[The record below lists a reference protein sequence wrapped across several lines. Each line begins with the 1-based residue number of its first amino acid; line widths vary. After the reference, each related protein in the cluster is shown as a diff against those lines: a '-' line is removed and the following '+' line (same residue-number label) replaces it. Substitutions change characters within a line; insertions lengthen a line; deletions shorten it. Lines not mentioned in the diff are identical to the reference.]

1 MTQIKPL
8 KTFCAQS
15 KLFQWTLALLFL
27 IAFFA
32 LIGAVSLSVA
42 ALLGLRLNVPS
53 QVIIAVYGNLC
64 LLLPIWMLLANFFM
78 APFFRLIG
86 FCRYYSPYL
95 IVTGSP
101 ARGLQLHGAMLFDY
115 FLLLGWEE
123 RGRPAARKILIWYI
137 EGLVA
142 LARDI
147 ETGRIP
153 MDVPISATSYIFSKR
168 SAQRHGFKV
177 DSSRRFLLGGL
188 LTYPTQFLTYSFA
201 KGRWAFPDISRAK
214 KATISGRE
222 LCARIGSLER
232 LLKRLRSQGEMTFTP
247 DKPPMPIRQTWRLR
261 KDDLRRIAIILIST
275 LAALV
280 WTLVQDRIFY
290 PILKERYGAPMDN
303 LDGFFLLLP
312 MAAAYMLSPK
322 LRRLLPIRLK
332 WSWVSLIPLCW
343 ILFNL
348 AFLTNPDGIA
358 IGFPMASLI
367 IKGFSTGLKEEVF
380 FRGFAFIRNGEPTPR
395 DTVFLTTI
403 CFSLMHLLNL
413 LSDGTTLQVEFTVIL
428 AFAYGL
434 SFGMMRLV
442 TGSIA
447 WGVLIHGAVDATVPL
462 VNDSSRTYQVLA
474 ALLMLITLVAAFIV
488 FFAHPAMRKKG
499 NADSIADAARCVGE
513 EKENAK

>member
-1 MTQIKPL
+1 ML
-8 KTFCAQS
+8 
-15 KLFQWTLALLFL
+15 L

-32 LIGAVSLSVA
+32 LVGAVSLSVA
-42 ALLGLRLNVPS
+42 ALLGLRCDVPS

-64 LLLPIWMLLANFFM
+64 LLLPVWMLLANFFM
-78 APFFRLIG
+78 APLFRLIG

-123 RGRPAARKILIWYI
+123 RGRPAARKILIWYL

-147 ETGRIP
+147 ETGRLP
-153 MDVPISATSYIFSKR
+153 MDVSISATSYIFSKR
-168 SAQRHGFKV
+168 SALRHGFKV
-177 DSSRRFLLGGL
+177 NSSRRFLLGGL

-201 KGRWAFPDISRAK
+201 KGRWAFPDLSRAK

-222 LCARIGSLER
+222 LCARIGSFER

-247 DKPPMPIRQTWRLR
+247 DKPPMPIGQTWRLR
-261 KDDLRRIAIILIST
+261 KDDLRRIAIVLIST
-275 LAALV
+275 LAVLV
-280 WTLVQDRIFY
+280 LTLVEGRIVY
-290 PILKERYGAPMDN
+290 PILNKRYGAPMDN
-303 LDGFFLLLP
+303 LDGFVLLLP
-312 MAAAYMLSPK
+312 LAAAYMLSPK

-332 WSWVSLIPLCW
+332 WSWVSLIPLCM
-343 ILFNL
+343 LFFNL

-358 IGFPMASLI
+358 IGFPMASVI
-367 IKGFSTGLKEEVF
+367 IAGFATGLKEEVF

-413 LSDGTTLQVEFTVIL
+413 LSGRTIQQVEFTVIL

-434 SFGMMRLV
+434 SFGMMRIV

-447 WGVLIHGAVDATVPL
+447 WGVLIHGAVDATVPF
-462 VNDSSRTYQVLA
+462 VNDGSRTYQVLA
-474 ALLMLITLVAAFIV
+474 ALFMLTTVVAAFIV
-488 FFAHPAMRKKG
+488 FFTHPAMRKTG
-499 NADSIADAARCVGE
+499 NANPIADAARCDGE
-513 EKENAK
+513 AKQGAN